1 MLNKAVQQSLVAEG
15 PQRPHF
21 VWAIR
26 HFNVS
31 WGTGKSLK
39 GSDTQTGASL
49 DRWGPDDAR
58 TSLADYFS
66 ILLMSWL

>member
-15 PQRPHF
+15 PQKPHF

-31 WGTGKSLK
+31 WGMGKSLK
-39 GSDTQTGASL
+39 GSDTQTGASY
-49 DRWGPDDAR
+49 R
-58 TSLADYFS
+58 
-66 ILLMSWL
+66 